1 MNKDLYL
8 DYLLNGLMTIKDET
22 SKKIRV
28 FHPNESQ
35 KKIAK
40 IILNNL
46 INDKKTKLV
55 IVKGR
60 QVGGSSLIQRMQ
72 LDFALNF
79 PNFNCYVQAHDQQS
93 AYRMFLENI
102 KNVFEKM
109 DFVKDLY
116 ETSLDNVTQ
125 LYLKKYKGNLWNSEV
140 RVGTSARSGQIDFL
154 HISEAGKI
162 GDLPKKWDELVRGTL
177 EAGEQS
183 LITVIE
189 TTAEGKNL
197 FYDWVEGIKS
207 NPDWEILFLSWMD
220 KKLYVKTPPENDD
233 WLEDYKIMAQDYSLE
248 PKPMEKYGLSKEQF
262 YWYFLKGKSLG
273 EGIKKEYPLSIEE
286 AFATSSKSFFL
297 LRILEKAIKEAQLNK
312 PVRIE
317 NHEDWKLEIFREPN
331 PNEVYFAGVDTS
343 GEGKDNYS
351 VDIIDIN
358 GVQVA
363 HMYGQFKIGDTD
375 SSEANF
381 YLELKRL
388 LISFNFPYLTIEL
401 NWGNA
406 PRMQSDLISQG
417 YPPGKVYSQTEIGTR
432 GNNFSRKF
440 GWRTTSSSRP
450 PLLATLRENF
460 QTKIEGTEQYR
471 TTVKSLNTLKQ
482 FETFVTIDDKWQ
494 ASPGCFDDGVISYAL
509 AIQSKIFAFRMNS

>member
-1 MNKDLYL
+1 MNKNLFL
-8 DYLLNGLMTIKDET
+8 DHLLNGEMTIKDET
-22 SKKIRV
+22 TKNIRV

-46 INDKKTKLV
+46 IKGKKTKLV

-79 PNFNCYVQAHDQQS
+79 ANFNCYVQAHDQPS
-93 AYRMFLENI
+93 ASRMFLENI

-197 FYDWVEGIKS
+197 FYEWVEGIKS

-220 KKLYVKTPPENDD
+220 KKLYVKTPPETDE
-233 WLEDYKIMAQDYSLE
+233 WLEDYKLVAQDYSLE

-262 YWYFLKGKSLG
+262 YWYFLKAKSLK
-273 EGIKKEYPLSIEE
+273 EGIKKEYPLSIDE
-286 AFATSSKSFFL
+286 AFATSSKSFFV
-297 LRILEKAIKEAQLNK
+297 LRVLEKAIKEGRKIK
-312 PVRIE
+312 PVEIE
-317 NHEDWKLEIFREPN
+317 KGDDWKLEIYKQPN
-331 PNEVYFAGVDTS
+331 PNEYYFAGVDLA

-351 VDIIDIN
+351 CDILDEN
-358 GVQVA
+358 GEQVV
-363 HMYGQFKIGDTD
+363 HMSGQFKSGLSPNSTV
-375 SSEANF
+375 NF
-381 YLELKRL
+381 YNELWSLLETYNLPFL
-388 LISFNFPYLTIEL
+388 TVEVNFGGETFQ
-401 NWGNA
+401 N
-406 PRMQSDLISQG
+406 DLIVDG
-417 YPPGKVYSQTEIGTR
+417 YPTTRLWRDTTISNIGS
-432 GNNFSRKF
+432 NVDRKF
-440 GWRTTSSSRP
+440 GWRTTASSRP
-450 PLLATLRENF
+450 SLLQNLKMNF
-460 QTKIEGTEQYR
+460 EDGKTKVY
-471 TTVKSLNTLKQ
+471 SLDTLKQ
-482 FETFVTIDDKWQ
+482 FGNFVIIDGKWQ
-494 ASPGCFDDGVISYAL
+494 ASAGQFDDGVISYAL
-509 AIQSKIFAFRMNS
+509 ALQSKIFAYNSGS